1 MNNHFGNS
9 GITCMGF
16 VVDGMCAHV
25 TGDHI
30 LIFNEKRYEDKRIE
44 EIYDIDCEAID
55 TGEDVEIW
63 FYDLID
69 QIPYFWRHPNQPI
82 NDLLTE
88 HLMDLHYI
96 RIAYWESPE
105 DFCGTDLRGYKHYV
119 DAVAE
124 ECIVDRNDTV
134 YFVKAVTTSP
144 TTGEITG
151 FVCYTW
157 KNRR

>member
-9 GITCMGF
+9 GITSMGF
-16 VVDGMCAHV
+16 AVDGMCAHV

-30 LIFNEKRYEDKRIE
+30 LIFNEKRYEDKSIE
-44 EIYDIDCEAID
+44 EIYTIDCEAIG

-69 QIPYFWRHPNQPI
+69 QIPYFWRHPNQMI
-82 NDLLTE
+82 SDLLTE
-88 HLMDLHYI
+88 HLMDVHYI
-96 RIAYWESPE
+96 RIDHWDTAEY
-105 DFCGTDLRGYKHYV
+105 FVGTNLRCYRHLV
-119 DAVAE
+119 DVVAE
-124 ECIVDRNDTV
+124 ECLEDLNENV
-134 YFVKAVTTSP
+134 YYVKAVTTSP

>member
-9 GITCMGF
+9 GITSMGF

-30 LIFNEKRYEDKRIE
+30 LIFNEKRYEDKSIE

-55 TGEDVEIW
+55 SGEDVEIW
-63 FYDLID
+63 FYDLVD

-82 NDLLTE
+82 TDLLTE
-88 HLMDLHYI
+88 HLMDVHYI
-96 RIAYWESPE
+96 RIDHWESASC
-105 DFCGTDLRGYKHYV
+105 FVGTDLRLYAHFV
-119 DAVAE
+119 DSVAE
-124 ECIVDRNDTV
+124 ECVADSNGV
-134 YFVKAVTTSP
+134 PYYVKACTTNP
-144 TTGEITG
+144 VTGEISG

-157 KNRR
+157 KTR